1 MKLFILLLLSTILT
15 GCMSMGTQVSDTQM
29 STLQKGVTTEAEVTT
44 RLGKPN
50 GIVKSSAGN
59 TSYIYTFSK
68 SSPDAASFIPVVGIF
83 AGKTTSTTTTV
94 TLNFNQAGILQD
106 YTTSNTDMQAGLF
119 NATSQSN
126 NQ

>member
-1 MKLFILLLLSTILT
+1 MKKLLVATSLLVLS

-119 NATSQSN
+119 NYTSQTT